1 METCIQSPVTDWGK
15 NKELSIY
22 WDIFIA
28 GGGKVIGTFCAVF
41 GVLVI
46 GLPIPIIGKSFNN
59 FYARETRRKKMVLE
73 RAKEETNTRLNTAA
87 MRSEGKQLISM
98 KNSFTQN
105 KITP

>member
-1 METCIQSPVTDWGK
+1 M
-15 NKELSIY
+15 
-22 WDIFIA
+22 
-28 GGGKVIGTFCAVF
+28 
-41 GVLVI
+41 LVI

-87 MRSEGKQLISM
+87 MQSEGQQLVAI
-98 KNSFTQN
+98 KNNLPQN